1 LVSAVN
7 MVAMAIQF
15 YSLKKSVLIMCLVR
29 LIAFLRRALPQRKPQ
44 SKHVKAIN
52 PRLLWAKPLLETVR
66 LSGCGAA
73 WQQQ

>member
-1 LVSAVN
+1 
-7 MVAMAIQF
+7 
-15 YSLKKSVLIMCLVR
+15 MCLVR
-29 LIAFLRRALPQRKPQ
+29 LIAFPRRALPQRKPR